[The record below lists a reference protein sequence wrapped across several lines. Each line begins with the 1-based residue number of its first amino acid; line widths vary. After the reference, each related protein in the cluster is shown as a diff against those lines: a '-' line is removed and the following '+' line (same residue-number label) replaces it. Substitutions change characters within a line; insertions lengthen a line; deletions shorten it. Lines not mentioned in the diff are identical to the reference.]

1 MSVAIDLDDEQD
13 RSKPWWFTLHPA
25 INAETDEDCRPAV
38 RVRFLP
44 IGRIALRAA
53 RRAAG
58 EIYLGAD
65 LPEDENAPVPADLIE
80 KAGDALSECLLMA
93 GIDAWEG
100 VGVGD
105 TPVAVTP
112 DRLRQFLAD
121 PIRFER
127 LDQAYVQPFVV
138 RELEKNGLSP
148 SPSGSSAGAIPIAG
162 KSAKRIGKA
171 GAKPQTPKAPRA
183 ARTRNT
189 KPAQKPARESGT

>member
-1 MSVAIDLDDEQD
+1 MSVRIDLDAEQD
-13 RSKPWWFTLHPA
+13 RSKPWWFTLYPEVKA
-25 INAETDEDCRPAV
+25 DRDEDCRPAV

-58 EIYLGAD
+58 EVYLGAD
-65 LPEDENAPVPADLIE
+65 LPDDENAPVPVELIE

-100 VGVGD
+100 VGIGD
-105 TPVAVTP
+105 SPVDVTP

-127 LDQAYVQPFVV
+127 LDREYVQPFVT

-148 SPSGSSAGAIPIAG
+148 SRNGSSAGATATVATSARRTRSG
-162 KSAKRIGKA
+162 GAKR
-171 GAKPQTPKAPRA
+171 
-183 ARTRNT
+183 T
-189 KPAQKPARESGT
+189 KRKG